1 MQGSHE
7 IDRIARERRR
17 HKRYDLLLDLRWRL
31 VRRRKVLGTGSGRT
45 LDLSSGGI
53 LLETDRP
60 LPIGL
65 NLEISIAWP
74 ALLNNVAPLQLVVT
88 GTIVRAH
95 ANRVALRM
103 AQHEFRTVG
112 VSQDR
117 RAALAAKLQNPP
129 VPARGNQ
136 VRGNFRTQ

>member
-7 IDRIARERRR
+7 IDRIAGERRR